1 MGCAWRNEAVL
12 SWRRSKAAVASVVAA
27 EAGTAAAVAFAAD
40 AADAADAA
48 AVEHTSHMT
57 ELRMLSRFAV
67 DVTRRN
73 TLEVVLTVKQSKQP
87 NRA

>member
-12 SWRRSKAAVASVVAA
+12 SWRLSVAAVASVVAA
-27 EAGTAAAVAFAAD
+27 EAAAAAAVAF

-57 ELRMLSRFAV
+57 EARMMAEKPLPS
-67 DVTRRN
+67 
-73 TLEVVLTVKQSKQP
+73 TLHAALHRLHHFWASVLDI
-87 NRA
+87 R